1 MSIVNPTC
9 PTGCNSQINPMTQ
22 DPCAPLVSIGELN
35 RLYVMAAGG
44 AILTTW
50 GTAGLAAELLG
61 RIDNTASTVD
71 SIVEIIMSGDVPAAA
86 GDMIEIADNK
96 KHYLPK
102 THTINFQ
109 IDDVNQTV
117 HDFLRYMECN
127 QVVKLWYANPDFIW
141 GGNDGIE
148 INMQM
153 NDVVERGSKGRYSIQ
168 GVITWEAK
176 FTPERTDNPFAS

>member
-9 PTGCNSQINPMTQ
+9 PTGCNSQINPITQ
-22 DPCAPLVSIGELN
+22 DPCTPFVSIGELN
-35 RLYVMAAGG
+35 RLYIMAAGG

-96 KHYLPK
+96 NIICRKHLQL
-102 THTINFQ
+102 IF
-109 IDDVNQTV
+109 
-117 HDFLRYMECN
+117 
-127 QVVKLWYANPDFIW
+127 KL
-141 GGNDGIE
+141 
-148 INMQM
+148 M
-153 NDVVERGSKGRYSIQ
+153 
-168 GVITWEAK
+168 T
-176 FTPERTDNPFAS
+176 